1 MRARRIW
8 TYTLGILIAIGWMGV
23 ESARG
28 PAMAAG
34 PQDASTQAPAT
45 APGVIK
51 AEANLVL
58 VDVVV
63 TDKKGNYITDLEA
76 KDFHVFDDSTEQKI
90 TSFSH
95 ASQAGVSAPEQKR
108 YVILYFDNSTMSPAD
123 QMRARQAASQFVE
136 KTASPDRMM
145 AVVDFTGVTHIAQNF
160 TADGTLLKQAVGG
173 VKFASVS
180 PNEPGQNAE
189 IAAVGAPSLSFT
201 RSDFGARSLLL
212 SMRGLAKTLRTV
224 TGRKTLILFSS
235 GFPLTPE
242 RDAELKATIDS
253 LNKANIAV
261 YPVDVRGLVT
271 TVAPGFDMSQ
281 PQQSRPGFPP
291 GASLE
296 DSPFPHQRGLLA
308 SLMAILDPDPQRP
321 GGGGGTGGGGTGGGG
336 TGGAGGGV
344 GGGGG
349 RPGGGGGGTG
359 GGGTGGGSTGGT
371 GGGGRSGTGGTG
383 GTTGG
388 TGGTR
393 GGTNPSGGTRG
404 GGGPTNQPNSMN
416 MRNMQC
422 GGPYD
427 YLNPNCPQHQIIP
440 NVPETATTNQ
450 QILYALAS
458 GTGGFTI
465 FNTNDFLTGLNK
477 IAKELNEYYIL
488 GYAPPNREHDG
499 RFHEIR
505 VKVSRGGVQVRS
517 RSGYYDLKSPDL
529 LQGKEEGK
537 VLEARAAGAQPGD
550 IPLSV
555 AAPVFYSSPDVAH
568 VNVALQIPASSL
580 DFEKVKGK
588 FHSKVNVLGIA
599 YRPDGAVA
607 ARFSDSMNLD
617 YEKKELKEFTKGA
630 FSYQNSFDI
639 APGQYNLKL
648 VLGAGGEKFAKVETP
663 LDIQSFDG
671 KHFQLA
677 GPTLSNQVKLVSQL
691 IASLDTALLEERPP
705 LTARGYEVVPSASNR
720 FSKSGDLVF
729 YAEVYDPILRTGSPL
744 RVGVLYTILDRK
756 SNQTAYSSNTVPL
769 DDFMTPNNPLGPV
782 IIKIPTDKLAA
793 GDYRLQVLARDS
805 AGGVTPQRSADFT
818 IE

>member
-1 MRARRIW
+1 MRSRTIW
-8 TYTLGILIAIGWMGV
+8 AYTLGILIAVGCIGV
-23 ESARG
+23 ESALG
-28 PAMAAG
+28 PAMPAG
-34 PQDASTQAPAT
+34 PQDTASQAPVA
-45 APGVIK
+45 ASGVIK

-58 VDVVV
+58 VDAVV

-76 KDFHVFDDSTEQKI
+76 KDFHVFDDNSEQTI

-95 ASQAGVSAPEQKR
+95 ASQAGVSAPDQKR
-108 YVILYFDNSTMSPAD
+108 YVVLYFDNSTMNPAD
-123 QMRARQAASQFVE
+123 QARARQAAGQFVE

-145 AVVDFTGVTHIAQNF
+145 AVVDFTGVTQIAQNF
-160 TADGTLLKQAVGG
+160 TADGSLLKQAVEG
-173 VKFASVS
+173 VKFSSVS
-180 PNEPGQNAE
+180 PNQPGQNAQ
-189 IAAVGAPSLSFT
+189 IAAVGPPSLSFT

-212 SMRGLAKTLRTV
+212 SMRGLAKTLGTV

-242 RDAELKATIDS
+242 RDAELRATIDS
-253 LNKANIAV
+253 LNKANVAV

-271 TVAPGFDMSQ
+271 SVAPGFDLSQ
-281 PQQSRPGFPP
+281 PEQSRPGFPP
-291 GASLE
+291 GASLQ

-308 SLMAILDPDPQRP
+308 SLIAVLDPDPQRP
-321 GGGGGTGGGGTGGGG
+321 GGGGAPGGGGTGGGG
-336 TGGAGGGV
+336 TGGAGGGT
-344 GGGGG
+344 GGGG
-349 RPGGGGGGTG
+349 RPGGGGGGI

-371 GGGGRSGTGGTG
+371 GGGGRAGGGGTPPG

-393 GGTNPSGGTRG
+393 GGTNPGTGARG

-427 YLNPNCPQHQIIP
+427 YLNPNCPQRQIIP
-440 NVPETATTNQ
+440 NVPDTATTNQ
-450 QILYALAS
+450 QVLYALAS

-465 FNTNDFLTGLNK
+465 FNTNDFVVGLNK

-488 GYAPPNREHDG
+488 GYAPPSREHDG

-505 VKVSRGGVQVRS
+505 VKVNRSGVHVRS

-537 VLEARAAGAQPGD
+537 VLEARAAGTQPGD

-568 VNVALQIPASSL
+568 VNVALQIPGSSL

-607 ARFSDSMNLD
+607 ARFSDSVNLD
-617 YEKKELKEFTKGA
+617 YEKKELKELSKGA
-630 FSYQNSFDI
+630 FNYQNSFDI
-639 APGQYNLKL
+639 APGKYNLKL

-663 LDIQSFDG
+663 LDIQPFNG
-671 KHFQLA
+671 KHFQVA
-677 GPTLSNQVKLVSQL
+677 GPTLSSQVRPVSQL

-705 LTARGYEVVPSASNR
+705 LTARGFEVVPSASNR
-720 FSKSGDLVF
+720 FPKNSEVVF
-729 YAEVYDPILRTGSPL
+729 YAEVYDPILRTGGFT
-744 RVGVLYTILDRK
+744 RVGVLFTILDRK
-756 SNQTAYSSNTVPL
+756 TNQVAFSSNTVPL
-769 DDFMTPNNPLGPV
+769 DEFITQNNPLIPV
-782 IIKIPTDKLAA
+782 ILKLPMDKLSA
-793 GDYRLQVLARDS
+793 GEYRLQVLARDS

-818 IE
+818 LE